1 MASIEIQNR
10 DKIAKFFFP
19 KGKGCSP
26 MLLWLILHVTL
37 ACLSMGGSLIITIP
51 LQIFF
56 SKRKKKTTSS
66 VSDVTV
72 AEIDQIFEEEIAL
85 LKKRSLDRLG
95 LDISQSVAKPIE
107 FIEPSVY
114 RARILRAP
122 EDTTGLNPQDV
133 EVEIGDNSIK
143 LAQDEYCAIQKKEE
157 ASNTIRYTLVEFTI
171 LYPTESYIAYYKALY
186 SRITGQII
194 TEKSQEIF
202 YSDVTQ
208 VSTDKVNEV
217 EKLKIGTGTEELVSK
232 SRSKFIME
240 VSSGSKV
247 EISFADPELQKMF
260 GNTAL
265 TEEYADSASQSLR
278 KIIREKKG

>member
-1 MASIEIQNR
+1 M
-10 DKIAKFFFP
+10 
-19 KGKGCSP
+19 
-26 MLLWLILHVTL
+26 
-37 ACLSMGGSLIITIP
+37 
-51 LQIFF
+51 
-56 SKRKKKTTSS
+56 
-66 VSDVTV
+66 
-72 AEIDQIFEEEIAL
+72 
-85 LKKRSLDRLG
+85 DRLG

-232 SRSKFIME
+232 SRRKFIME